1 MITKDNFEQVLNYLG
16 FTKYDSSKSW
26 TKIYNNYQ
34 LTAKIN
40 SLGNFEFIYP
50 EEVELD
56 RETTQD
62 DHQKE
67 SYVVFACV
75 AQLFDLGY
83 QPKQF
88 KLEAKNYAGT
98 DKGFCDILISKVEEN
113 QDTNIVT
120 KTSFLIIECKTEDL
134 QNDNTDEFR
143 KHWDKTKKNGD
154 QLFRYFNTYRRAEY
168 LCLYSC
174 DWFGDKLVN
183 TYNLISLIDNKE
195 YLKSDKKLKSFEELR
210 ANQGTSNEFFDVW
223 KNTYKQD
230 YVNSGLLEQ
239 GNEPFQIGKK
249 KFSLSDLK
257 EIDSSSMQKKYNDF
271 ATILRQHNVSGK
283 ENAFDKLVNYF
294 LAKIIDETDNTNELE
309 CIWKGAANDD
319 YFQLQDRLQK
329 NYRAGMKRFFD
340 DEVSYVGDDKIEDAF
355 TFLNNRADESKRLIK
370 KYFNT
375 LKYYNN
381 NPFAFIDV
389 HNEELFF
396 QNAAVL
402 TEIVKLLQDIKLK
415 TVDKEQN
422 QFLGDLFEGY
432 LDQGVKQSEGQF
444 FTPMPIVK
452 FLISSLP
459 LENIVENAVAT
470 DLPKA
475 IDYACGAGHF
485 LTELAAQIK
494 AICEKKN
501 TIIKPEDF
509 FKNIIGIEKEYRLS
523 KVSQVSAFMY
533 GLDGIKILYADA
545 LAETD
550 KTKERVKNNS
560 FSILV
565 ANPPYSVKGFLET
578 LSEDDRDK
586 FEIFDNKINLAKNDS
601 IETFFV
607 ERAAQLLKSEGVA
620 AIILPQSVLDNT
632 QDYIYVQ
639 CREVLLKKFD
649 IVAIALFGAG
659 TFGKTTTRTATL
671 YLRRKTSEPDYAAT
685 CEDRINNWFSGVF
698 DNDNV
703 YNEPDILS
711 KYCLHI
717 NVSLEDYKQLLTSNT
732 EYETTLEKYDIFK
745 DYFKSFYSDTVARE
759 IKKRIEKAKN
769 KPLKGKYTQETKE
782 QEIKDLELR
791 LQKYVFD
798 SVCSREKDKLKFF
811 MLTLNNPQ
819 PVLIVK
825 GPDDNKANKMFLGY
839 EWSSAKGNEGI
850 KYIGANIS
858 KDDED
863 NNLSN
868 NKGIKSIKTPLFD
881 PNDLSDNIEKINHYI
896 RQNFNGYQL
905 EISGDLKEYLQYV
918 NLVDMLDFSNVKFEK
933 KINTSVDKKIE
944 IVSKYPL
951 VKLGDYVNIIRG
963 VTYDKESQVLTET
976 QNAILTAENITLD
989 GYFQITKKVFLN
1001 NDVKLDASKQLKKTD
1016 CFMCFSSGSKQHVG
1030 KLTFIKEDTNYYAGG
1045 FMGILRQ
1052 KNPNLLNYYLFNLL
1066 NTDSMREIVRSNS
1079 SGSNILNLSNSIKEV
1094 KIPLPPIDI
1103 QHQIVS
1109 ECEKI
1114 DEEYE
1119 NSHKKV
1125 DEYKNAISD
1134 LLQTLDGDNRKLKDI
1149 APYSSSRVQY
1159 SQINPDSYVTTDNL
1173 LQNCEGMKLYETT
1186 PNLVSVVR
1194 YQQGDIL
1201 VSNIRPYLKKIW
1213 YADREGGCSPDVL
1226 VFRPIED
1233 IDSCFVYYSMK
1244 QDSFFDYMMQGTK
1257 GMKMPRGDKN
1267 NIPNYEITVP
1277 PLAEQQRIVSEIET
1291 YEAEI
1296 TKAKAIMSGCAE
1308 RKKKILDKYLN

>member
-1 MITKDNFEQVLNYLG
+1 MITKDNFPQVLNYLG

-113 QDTNIVT
+113 QDTNNVT

-210 ANQGTSNEFFDVW
+210 TNQGTSNEFFDVW

-239 GNEPFQIGKK
+239 GNAPFEIGKK
-249 KFSLSDLK
+249 KFSISDLK

-294 LAKIIDETDNTNELE
+294 LAKIIDETDNTAELE

-402 TEIVKLLQDIKLK
+402 TDIVKLLQDIKLK

-494 AICEKKN
+494 AICEKTN
-501 TIIKPEDF
+501 SEIKPEDF

-550 KTKERVKNNS
+550 KTKDRVKNNS

-578 LSEDDRDK
+578 LPEDDREK
-586 FEIFDNKINLAKNDS
+586 YEIFDESINLAKNNS

-607 ERAAQLLKSEGVA
+607 ERAAQLLKANGVA
-620 AIILPQSVLDNT
+620 AIILPTSILSNDGI
-632 QDYIYVQ
+632 YIK
-639 CREVLLKKFD
+639 CREILLKSFD
-649 IVAIALFGAG
+649 IVAIALFGSG
-659 TFGKTTTRTATL
+659 TFGKTGTNTATL
-671 YLRRKTSEPDYAAT
+671 FLRRKSTEPNYAST
-685 CEDRINNWFSGVF
+685 CDDRINNWFSGIF
-698 DNDNV
+698 ENDNA
-703 YNEPDILS
+703 YNESDALS
-711 KYCLHI
+711 KYCNHI
-717 NVSLEDYKQLLTSNT
+717 NVSLEDYKQLLNANS
-732 EYETTLEKYDIFK
+732 EYETTLEKYDIFNN
-745 DYFKSFYSDTVARE
+745 YFKSFYSDTVAKD
-759 IKKRIEKAKN
+759 IKKRIDKATN
-769 KPLKGKYTQETKE
+769 KPLKGKYTQETKD
-782 QEIKDLELR
+782 QEIKDLKER
-791 LQKYVFD
+791 LKKYVFD
-798 SVCSREKDKLKFF
+798 SVCKIEKDKLKYF
-811 MLTLNNPQ
+811 MLALNNPQ
-819 PVLIVK
+819 PVLIIK
-825 GPDDNKANKMFLGY
+825 SPDDNKANKQFLGY

-850 KYIGANIS
+850 KYIGTSTS

-881 PNDLSDNIEKINHYI
+881 PNDLSGNTDRINYYI
-896 RQNFNGYQL
+896 RQNYKGIQL
-905 EISGDLKEYLQYV
+905 EISNNLQDNLKYV
-918 NLVDMLDFSNVKFEK
+918 NLVDMLDFSRVDFNKAIK
-933 KINTSVDKKIE
+933 TSIEKKIE

-951 VKLGDYVNIIRG
+951 FKLG
-963 VTYDKESQVLTET
+963 
-976 QNAILTAENITLD
+976 
-989 GYFQITKKVFLN
+989 
-1001 NDVKLDASKQLKKTD
+1001 
-1016 CFMCFSSGSKQHVG
+1016 
-1030 KLTFIKEDTNYYAGG
+1030 
-1045 FMGILRQ
+1045 
-1052 KNPNLLNYYLFNLL
+1052 
-1066 NTDSMREIVRSNS
+1066 
-1079 SGSNILNLSNSIKEV
+1079 
-1094 KIPLPPIDI
+1094 
-1103 QHQIVS
+1103 
-1109 ECEKI
+1109 
-1114 DEEYE
+1114 
-1119 NSHKKV
+1119 
-1125 DEYKNAISD
+1125 
-1134 LLQTLDGDNRKLKDI
+1134 DI
-1149 APYSSSRVQY
+1149 APYSSSRIK
-1159 SQINPDSYVTTDNL
+1159 SSEINACDYITTDNM
-1173 LQNCEGMKLYETT
+1173 LQQMQGITEYKGEMNFETAIG
-1186 PNLVSVVR
+1186 
-1194 YQQGDIL
+1194 YQKDDIL
-1201 VSNIRPYLKKIW
+1201 LSNIRPYLRKIW
-1213 YADREGGCSPDVL
+1213 LADKNGGCSPDVL
-1226 VFRPIED
+1226 VFRV
-1233 IDSCFVYYSMK
+1233 IDKEFVKPKYLFELLCASP
-1244 QDSFFDYMMQGTK
+1244 FFDYVMANHKGT
-1257 GMKMPRGDKN
+1257 KMPRGDKN
-1267 NIPNYEITVP
+1267 IIPLFKVSIPPIDIQQQIVSECEKVDEEYNTNKASIEDLQVKINDIYKDVDNKSISTFKLSDKSIFEISIGRRILNTEVNSNYEIPVYSANVYEPFGMINKLLIQDFSKDSVIWGIDGDWMVNVIKANKPFYPTDHCGVLRIKTDDILP
-1277 PLAEQQRIVSEIET
+1277 KYMAHLLEIEGSKVGFKRSYRASIDRIESLSVKVAPIDEQHKAISEIES

-1296 TKAKAIMSGCAE
+1296 AKAKAIMSGCAE
-1308 RKKKILDKYLN
+1308 RKKKILKKYLN

>member
-1 MITKDNFEQVLNYLG
+1 MITKDNFPNVLDFLG
-16 FTKYDSSKSW
+16 FTKYESSKSW

-34 LTAKIN
+34 LTTIIN

-50 EEVELD
+50 EDVELD

-88 KLEAKNYAGT
+88 KLEAKNYQGT
-98 DKGFCDILISKVEEN
+98 DKGFCDILISRVEEN
-113 QDTNIVT
+113 QGTNDIT

-134 QNDNTDEFR
+134 QNDNADEFR

-183 TYNLISLIDNKE
+183 TYNLISLIDNKD

-210 ANQGTSNEFFDVW
+210 TNQGTSNEFFDVW

-249 KFSLSDLK
+249 KFSISDLK

-294 LAKIIDETDNTNELE
+294 LAKIIDETDNTAELE

-402 TEIVKLLQDIKLK
+402 TDIVKLLQDIKLK

-459 LENIVENAVAT
+459 LENLVTNAIAT

-494 AICEKKN
+494 TICEKKN
-501 TIIKPEDF
+501 LVIKPEDF

-545 LAETD
+545 LAETE
-550 KTKERVKNNS
+550 KTKERVKNDS

-578 LSEDDRDK
+578 LPEDDREK
-586 FEIFDNKINLAKNDS
+586 YEIFDESINLAKNNS

-607 ERAAQLLKSEGVA
+607 ERASQLIKANGVA
-620 AIILPQSVLDNT
+620 AIILPTSILSNDGI
-632 QDYIYVQ
+632 YIK
-639 CREVLLKKFD
+639 CREILLKSFD
-649 IVAIALFGAG
+649 IVAIALFGSG
-659 TFGKTTTRTATL
+659 TFGKTGTNTATL
-671 YLRRKTSEPDYAAT
+671 FLRRKSTEPDYAST
-685 CEDRINNWFSGVF
+685 CNDRINNWFSGIF

-703 YNEPDILS
+703 YNETDILE
-711 KYCLHI
+711 KYCKHI
-717 NVSLEDYKQLLTSNT
+717 NVLIEDYKQFLTANS
-732 EYETTLEKYDIFK
+732 EYETILDKYDIFK
-745 DYFKSFYSDTVARE
+745 DYFKSFYSDTVAKD
-759 IKKRIEKAKN
+759 IKKRIDKATN
-769 KPLKGKYTQETKE
+769 KPLKGKYTQETKD
-782 QEIKDLELR
+782 QEIKDLKER
-791 LQKYVFD
+791 LKKYVFD
-798 SVCSREKDKLKFF
+798 SVYKIEKDKLKFF
-811 MLTLNNPQ
+811 MLALNNPQ
-819 PVLIVK
+819 PVLIIK
-825 GPDDNKANKMFLGY
+825 SPEDNKANKHFLGY
-839 EWSSAKGNEGI
+839 EWSSQKA
-850 KYIGANIS
+850 
-858 KDDED
+858 
-863 NNLSN
+863 
-868 NKGIKSIKTPLFD
+868 T
-881 PNDLSDNIEKINHYI
+881 
-896 RQNFNGYQL
+896 
-905 EISGDLKEYLQYV
+905 KE
-918 NLVDMLDFSNVKFEK
+918 
-933 KINTSVDKKIE
+933 
-944 IVSKYPL
+944 
-951 VKLGDYVNIIRG
+951 
-963 VTYDKESQVLTET
+963 
-976 QNAILTAENITLD
+976 
-989 GYFQITKKVFLN
+989 
-1001 NDVKLDASKQLKKTD
+1001 
-1016 CFMCFSSGSKQHVG
+1016 
-1030 KLTFIKEDTNYYAGG
+1030 
-1045 FMGILRQ
+1045 
-1052 KNPNLLNYYLFNLL
+1052 L
-1066 NTDSMREIVRSNS
+1066 NT
-1079 SGSNILNLSNSIKEV
+1079 
-1094 KIPLPPIDI
+1094 
-1103 QHQIVS
+1103 
-1109 ECEKI
+1109 
-1114 DEEYE
+1114 
-1119 NSHKKV
+1119 
-1125 DEYKNAISD
+1125 
-1134 LLQTLDGDNRKLKDI
+1134 
-1149 APYSSSRVQY
+1149 
-1159 SQINPDSYVTTDNL
+1159 
-1173 LQNCEGMKLYETT
+1173 
-1186 PNLVSVVR
+1186 
-1194 YQQGDIL
+1194 
-1201 VSNIRPYLKKIW
+1201 
-1213 YADREGGCSPDVL
+1213 
-1226 VFRPIED
+1226 
-1233 IDSCFVYYSMK
+1233 
-1244 QDSFFDYMMQGTK
+1244 
-1257 GMKMPRGDKN
+1257 
-1267 NIPNYEITVP
+1267 
-1277 PLAEQQRIVSEIET
+1277 
-1291 YEAEI
+1291 
-1296 TKAKAIMSGCAE
+1296 
-1308 RKKKILDKYLN
+1308 